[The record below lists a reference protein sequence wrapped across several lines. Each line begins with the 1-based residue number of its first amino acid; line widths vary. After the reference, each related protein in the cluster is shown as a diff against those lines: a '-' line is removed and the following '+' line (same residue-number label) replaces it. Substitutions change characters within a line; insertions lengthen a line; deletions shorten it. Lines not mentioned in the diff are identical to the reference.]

1 MRPIGRTAVAAV
13 LAAGCLAATACAPGT
28 ASSAGGRAGDDR
40 TGTLQVWL
48 YNEAGNAAKEA
59 VIAKAVSEF
68 HSSHQ
73 GVTVNVSY
81 IDTDASARAA
91 KMKGAFNDP
100 NSAPDLVE
108 FGNTDL
114 PGYVAAG
121 GLAEIGADLDAWKDK
136 GDLDPAIARTAV
148 VDGRTYGLPW
158 WVGVRAL
165 YYRTDLFAEA
175 GLTPPTSYAEL
186 VTATRKIHAAHPDT
200 FGIAVGG
207 KYTFGAL
214 PFVWDAGGD
223 IAAKDGATKDGAA
236 KDGAAFKAA
245 LDSPASQAGIKRYTD
260 LFGADG
266 CPAQQC
272 ADLTGGKTVDL
283 FAAGKSAMAIL
294 LNSNRGKV
302 EAGGAKGRYGV
313 VPLPGEKPGSVAP
326 AFAGGNNLGVM
337 KAARHRTLA
346 VEFAELLASPAYQ
359 EQMYDAMG
367 NLPTLRSVS
376 GKVAAKDPFLKP
388 FTDTIAA
395 GTRFVPLH
403 QAWAQIDAQAVIP
416 TMLQQVVTGKADVAK
431 ASGDAA
437 AQIDAAFAG
446 H

>member
-1 MRPIGRTAVAAV
+1 MRLIRRTAAAAV
-13 LAAGCLAATACAPGT
+13 LAAGCLTAATACAPGT
-28 ASSAGGRAGDDR
+28 AAPAADKASDDR

-59 VIAKAVSEF
+59 VVTKAVDEF
-68 HSSHQ
+68 QASHQ
-73 GVTVNVSY
+73 GVTVKVSY

-121 GLAEIGADLDAWKDK
+121 GLAEIGPDLEKWKDK
-136 GDLDPAIARTAV
+136 GDLDPVIAQTTM
-148 VDGRTYGLPW
+148 VDGKTYGLPW
-158 WVGVRAL
+158 WVAVRAL
-165 YYRTDLFAEA
+165 YYRTDLFTAA
-175 GLTPPTSYAEL
+175 GLNPPTSYDEL
-186 VTATRKIHAAHPDT
+186 VAATQKLHAANPDT

-223 IAAKDGATKDGAA
+223 IATKDGA
-236 KDGAAFKAA
+236 KFKAA
-245 LDSPASQAGIKRYTD
+245 IDSPASQAGIKRYTD
-260 LFGADG
+260 LFGPDG

-283 FAAGKSAMAIL
+283 FAAGKSAMAL
-294 LNSNRGKV
+294 LPNSSRSKVDAGAVKGK
-302 EAGGAKGRYGV
+302 YGV
-313 VPLPGEKPGSVAP
+313 VPLPGEKAGSIAP

-337 KAARHRTLA
+337 KAAKHRTLA

-359 EQMYDAMG
+359 EKMYDAMG
-367 NLPTLRSVS
+367 NLPTLKSVS
-376 GKVAAKDPFLKP
+376 GQVAAKDAFLKP

-395 GTRFVPLH
+395 GTKFVPLD
-403 QAWAQIDAQAVIP
+403 QAWAQIDAQSVIP

-431 ASGDAA
+431 ASADAA
-437 AQIDAAFAG
+437 AQINSAFAA

>member
-1 MRPIGRTAVAAV
+1 MRIVRRTTAAAV
-13 LAAGCLAATACAPGT
+13 LAATCLAAAACSPGT
-28 ASSAGGRAGDDR
+28 AVPAGEKAADDK

-59 VIAKAVSEF
+59 VISKAVAEF
-68 HSSHQ
+68 QASHQ

-121 GLAEIGADLDAWKDK
+121 GLAEIGADLDKWKDK
-136 GDLDPAIARTAV
+136 GDLDPAIAATAV
-148 VDGRTYGLPW
+148 LDGKTYGLPW

-165 YYRTDLFAEA
+165 YYRTDLFTEA
-175 GLTPPTSYAEL
+175 GLAAPTSYAEL
-186 VTATRKIHAAHPDT
+186 VAATEKIHAAHPDT

-223 IAAKDGATKDGAA
+223 IAAKEGDK
-236 KDGAAFKAA
+236 FKAA
-245 LDSPASQAGIKRYTD
+245 INSPASQAGIKRYTD
-260 LFGADG
+260 LFTENG
-266 CPAQQC
+266 CPVQQC

-283 FAAGKSAMAIL
+283 FAAGKAAMAIL
-294 LNSNRGKV
+294 PNSSRSKV
-302 EAGGAKGRYGV
+302 DAGAAKDKYAV
-313 VPLPGEKPGSVAP
+313 VPLPGEKAGSIAP

-337 KAARHRTLA
+337 KAAKHRTLA

-367 NLPTLRSVS
+367 NLPTLKSVN
-376 GKVAAKDPFLKP
+376 GKVAAKDAFLKP

-395 GTRFVPLH
+395 GTKFVPLH
-403 QAWAQIDAQAVIP
+403 QAWAQIDAQSVIP

-437 AQIDAAFAG
+437 TQITSAFSAN
-446 H
+446 

>member
-1 MRPIGRTAVAAV
+1 MRLNRRAAAAAV

-28 ASSAGGRAGDDR
+28 AAPTGDKAADDR

-59 VIAKAVSEF
+59 VIGKAVSEF
-68 HSSHQ
+68 QASHQ
-73 GVTVNVSY
+73 GATVKVSY

-121 GLAEIGADLDAWKDK
+121 GLAEIGADLDKWPDK
-136 GDLDPAIARTAV
+136 GDLDPAIAGTAV
-148 VDGRTYGLPW
+148 VDGKTYGLPW

-165 YYRTDLFAEA
+165 FYRTDLFTEA

-186 VTATRKIHAAHPDT
+186 VTANQKIHAAHPDT
-200 FGIAVGG
+200 FGIAIGG

-223 IAAKDGATKDGAA
+223 IATKDGSAYQAA
-236 KDGAAFKAA
+236 IN
-245 LDSPASQAGIKRYTD
+245 SPASQAGIKRYTD
-260 LFGADG
+260 LFGDDG

-294 LNSNRGKV
+294 PNSSRSKVDAGAVKGK
-302 EAGGAKGRYGV
+302 YGV

-337 KAARHRTLA
+337 KAAKHRTLA
-346 VEFAELLASPAYQ
+346 VEFAELLAGPAYQ

-367 NLPTLRSVS
+367 NLPTLKSVS
-376 GKVAAKDPFLKP
+376 GKVAAKDAFLKP

-395 GTRFVPLH
+395 GTRFVPLD

-437 AQIDAAFAG
+437 NQITSAFAA

>member
-1 MRPIGRTAVAAV
+1 MRIVRRTTAAAV
-13 LAAGCLAATACAPGT
+13 LAATCLAAAACSPGT
-28 ASSAGGRAGDDR
+28 AVPAGEKAADDR
-40 TGTLQVWL
+40 SGTLQVWL

-59 VIAKAVSEF
+59 VVAKAVTEF
-68 HSSHQ
+68 QTAHQ

-114 PGYVAAG
+114 PGYVTAG
-121 GLAEIGADLDAWKDK
+121 GLAEIGAELDGWADK
-136 GDLDPAIARTAV
+136 GDLDPAIAKTAV
-148 VDGRTYGLPW
+148 LDGKTYGLPW

-165 YYRTDLFAEA
+165 YYRTDLFTEA
-175 GLTPPTSYAEL
+175 GLAAPTSYDEL
-186 VTATRKIHAAHPDT
+186 VAATRKIHAAHSDT
-200 FGIAVGG
+200 FGIAIGG

-223 IAAKDGATKDGAA
+223 IAAKDGDK
-236 KDGAAFKAA
+236 FKAA
-245 LDSPASQAGIKRYTD
+245 INSPASQAGVKRYTD
-260 LFGADG
+260 LFDEAG

-283 FAAGKSAMAIL
+283 FAAGKAAMAIL
-294 LNSNRGKV
+294 PNSSRSKV
-302 EAGGAKGRYGV
+302 DAGAAKDKYAV
-313 VPLPGEKPGSVAP
+313 VPLPGAKAGTIAP

-337 KAARHRTLA
+337 KAAKHRTLA
-346 VEFAELLASPAYQ
+346 VQFAQLLAGPGYQ

-367 NLPTLRSVS
+367 NLPTLKSVNA
-376 GKVAAKDPFLKP
+376 KVAAKDAFLKP

-395 GTRFVPLH
+395 GTRFVPLD

-437 AQIDAAFAG
+437 TQITSAFAAR
-446 H
+446 

>member
-1 MRPIGRTAVAAV
+1 MRLTTRAAAAAV
-13 LAAGCLAATACAPGT
+13 LAVGCLAATACAPGT
-28 ASSAGGRAGDDR
+28 AAPAGDKAADDR

-59 VIAKAVSEF
+59 VVGKAVNEF
-68 HSSHQ
+68 QASHQ
-73 GVTVNVSY
+73 GVTVKVSY

-121 GLAEIGADLDAWKDK
+121 GLAEIGAELDKWQSK
-136 GDLDPAIARTAV
+136 GDLDPAIAQTAV
-148 VDGRTYGLPW
+148 VDGKTYGLPW

-165 YYRTDLFAEA
+165 YYRTDLFTEA
-175 GLTPPTSYAEL
+175 GLNPPTSYAEL
-186 VTATRKIHAAHPDT
+186 VAAGQKIHGAHPDT

-207 KYTFGAL
+207 KYTFAAL

-223 IAAKDGATKDGAA
+223 IAAKNGS
-236 KDGAAFKAA
+236 AFKAA
-245 LDSPASQAGIKRYTD
+245 IDSPASQAGIKRYTD
-260 LFGADG
+260 LFGPDG

-283 FAAGKSAMAIL
+283 FAAGKSAMAVL
-294 LNSNRGKV
+294 LNSNRSKVDAGAVKGK
-302 EAGGAKGRYGV
+302 YGV
-313 VPLPGEKPGSVAP
+313 VPLPGEKAGSIAP

-337 KAARHRTLA
+337 KAAKHRTLA
-346 VEFAELLASPAYQ
+346 VEFAELLAGPAYQ

-367 NLPTLRSVS
+367 NLPTLKSVS
-376 GKVAAKDPFLKP
+376 GKVGTKDAFLKP

-395 GTRFVPLH
+395 GTRFVPLD
-403 QAWAQIDAQAVIP
+403 QGWAQIDAQSVIP

-431 ASGDAA
+431 ASADAA
-437 AQIDAAFAG
+437 AQINSAFAAR
-446 H
+446 

>member
-1 MRPIGRTAVAAV
+1 MRNFGRTAAAVV

-28 ASSAGGRAGDDR
+28 ASPASGKATDER
-40 TGTLQVWL
+40 TGTMQVWL

-59 VIAKAVSEF
+59 VITKAVTEF
-68 HSSHQ
+68 QASHQ
-73 GVTVNVSY
+73 GVTVNISY

-121 GLAEIGADLDAWKDK
+121 GLADITAELDGWKDK
-136 GDLDPAIARTAV
+136 GDLDPAIAKTAV
-148 VDGRTYGLPW
+148 VDGKTYGVPW

-165 YYRTDLFAEA
+165 YYRTDLFTEA

-186 VTATRKIHAAHPDT
+186 VTATQKIHAAHPDT

-214 PFVWDAGGD
+214 PLIWDAGGD
-223 IAAKDGATKDGAA
+223 IATADGGKY
-236 KDGAAFKAA
+236 KAA
-245 LDSPASQAGIKRYTD
+245 IDSPASQAGIKRYTD
-260 LFGADG
+260 LFGPDG

-272 ADLTGGKTVDL
+272 ADLTGGKIIDL
-283 FAAGKSAMAIL
+283 FAAGKTSMAVM
-294 LNSNRGKV
+294 LNSARSKV
-302 EAGGAKGRYGV
+302 DAGPVKGQYGV
-313 VPLPGEKPGSVAP
+313 VPFPGEKPGSIAP
-326 AFAGGNNLGVM
+326 SFAGGNNLGVM
-337 KAARHRTLA
+337 KAAKHRTLA

-367 NLPTLRSVS
+367 NLPTLKSVS
-376 GKVAAKDPFLKP
+376 GKVAAKDAFLKP

-395 GTRFVPLH
+395 GTKFVPLD
-403 QAWAQIDAQAVIP
+403 QAWAQIDAQSVLP
-416 TMLQQVVTGKADVAK
+416 TMFQQVVTGKADVAK
-431 ASGDAA
+431 ASADAA
-437 AQIDAAFAG
+437 AQINSAFAA

>member
-1 MRPIGRTAVAAV
+1 MRLTSRAAAAVA
-13 LAAGCLAATACAPGT
+13 LAACCLAATACAPGT
-28 ASSAGGRAGDDR
+28 AVPAGDKADDR

-59 VIAKAVSEF
+59 VVAKAVNEF
-68 HSSHQ
+68 QASHQ
-73 GVTVNVSY
+73 GVTVKVGY

-121 GLAEIGADLDAWKDK
+121 GLAEIGAELDTWQAK
-136 GDLDPAIARTAV
+136 GDLDPAIAGTAV
-148 VDGRTYGLPW
+148 VDGKTYGLPW

-165 YYRTDLFAEA
+165 YYRTDLFTEA
-175 GLTPPTSYAEL
+175 GLNPPTSYAEL
-186 VTATRKIHAAHPDT
+186 VAAGAKIHAADPDT

-223 IAAKDGATKDGAA
+223 IAAKNGT
-236 KDGAAFKAA
+236 AFKAA
-245 LDSPASQAGIKRYTD
+245 IDSPAAQAGIKRYTD
-260 LFGADG
+260 LFGPDG

-294 LNSNRGKV
+294 VNSNRGKV
-302 EAGGAKGRYGV
+302 EAGAVKGKYGV
-313 VPLPGEKPGSVAP
+313 VPLPGEKAGSIAP

-337 KAARHRTLA
+337 KAAKHRTLA
-346 VEFAELLASPAYQ
+346 VEFAKLLASPAYQ
-359 EQMYDAMG
+359 AQMYDAMG
-367 NLPTLRSVS
+367 NLPTLKSVS
-376 GKVAAKDPFLKP
+376 AEVGAKDAFLKP

-395 GTRFVPLH
+395 GTRFVPLD

-431 ASGDAA
+431 ASADAA
-437 AQIDAAFAG
+437 AQINSAFAA

>member
-1 MRPIGRTAVAAV
+1 MRLIRRAAAAAALTAT
-13 LAAGCLAATACAPGT
+13 CLAAAACSPGT
-28 ASSAGGRAGDDR
+28 ALPAGDKAGDEK

-48 YNEAGNAAKEA
+48 YNEAGNAPKEA
-59 VIAKAVSEF
+59 VVNKAVAEF
-68 HSSHQ
+68 QASHQ
-73 GVTVNVSY
+73 GVTVNVTY

-121 GLAEIGADLDAWKDK
+121 GLAEIGADLDKWKDK
-136 GDLDPAIARTAV
+136 GDLDPAIAGTAV
-148 VDGRTYGLPW
+148 LDGKTYGLPW

-165 YYRTDLFAEA
+165 YYRTDLFTEA
-175 GLTPPTSYAEL
+175 GLAAPTSYDEL
-186 VTATRKIHAAHPDT
+186 VAATRKIHAAHPDT

-223 IAAKDGATKDGAA
+223 IATKEGAG
-236 KDGAAFKAA
+236 FKAA
-245 LDSPASQAGIKRYTD
+245 INSADSQAGIKRYTD

-283 FAAGKSAMAIL
+283 FAAGKAAMAIL
-294 LNSNRGKV
+294 PNSSRGKV
-302 EAGGAKGRYGV
+302 DAGAAKGKYAV
-313 VPLPGEKPGSVAP
+313 VPLPGNKAGSIAP

-337 KAARHRTLA
+337 KAAKHRTLA
-346 VEFAELLASPAYQ
+346 VEFAELLASPGYQ

-367 NLPTLRSVS
+367 NLPTLKSVNT
-376 GKVAAKDPFLKP
+376 KVAAKDGFLKP

-403 QAWAQIDAQAVIP
+403 QAWAQIDAQSVIP

-437 AQIDAAFAG
+437 TQVTSAFAG
-446 H
+446 G

>member
-1 MRPIGRTAVAAV
+1 MRIVRRTTAAAV
-13 LAAGCLAATACAPGT
+13 LAATCLAAAACSPGT
-28 ASSAGGRAGDDR
+28 AVPAGEKAADDR
-40 TGTLQVWL
+40 SGTLQVWL

-59 VIAKAVSEF
+59 VVAKAVTEF
-68 HSSHQ
+68 QTAHQ

-121 GLAEIGADLDAWKDK
+121 GLAEIGAELDGWAAK
-136 GDLDPAIARTAV
+136 GDLDPAIAKTAV
-148 VDGRTYGLPW
+148 LDGKTYGLPW

-165 YYRTDLFAEA
+165 YYRTDLFTEA
-175 GLTPPTSYAEL
+175 GLAAPASYGEL
-186 VTATRKIHAAHPDT
+186 VAATRKIHAAHSDT
-200 FGIAVGG
+200 FGIAIGG

-223 IAAKDGATKDGAA
+223 IAAKDGDK
-236 KDGAAFKAA
+236 FKAA
-245 LDSPASQAGIKRYTD
+245 INSAASQAGVKRYTD
-260 LFGADG
+260 LFDEAG

-283 FAAGKSAMAIL
+283 FAAGKAAMAIL
-294 LNSNRGKV
+294 PNSSRSKV
-302 EAGGAKGRYGV
+302 DAGAAKDKYAV
-313 VPLPGEKPGSVAP
+313 VPLPGAKAGTIAP

-337 KAARHRTLA
+337 KAAKHRTLA
-346 VEFAELLASPAYQ
+346 VQFAQLLAGPGYQ

-367 NLPTLRSVS
+367 NLPTLKSVNA
-376 GKVAAKDPFLKP
+376 KVAAKDAFLKP

-395 GTRFVPLH
+395 GTRFVPLD
-403 QAWAQIDAQAVIP
+403 QGWAQIDAQSVIP

-437 AQIDAAFAG
+437 TQITSAFAAR
-446 H
+446 

>member
-1 MRPIGRTAVAAV
+1 MRLIGRSAAAVV

-28 ASSAGGRAGDDR
+28 AAPAADRAGDDR

-59 VIAKAVSEF
+59 VIAKAVGEF
-68 HSSHQ
+68 QASHQ
-73 GVTVNVSY
+73 GVTVRVGY

-121 GLAEIGADLDAWKDK
+121 GLADIGADLDAWPDK

-165 YYRTDLFAEA
+165 YYRSDLFTEA
-175 GLTPPTSYAEL
+175 GLAPPASYADL
-186 VTATRKIHAAHPDT
+186 VAATRSIHAAHPDT

-223 IAAKDGATKDGAA
+223 IAAKDGTAY
-236 KDGAAFKAA
+236 KAA
-245 LDSPASQAGIKRYTD
+245 IDSPASQAGIKRYTD

-294 LNSNRGKV
+294 PNSSRSKVDAGAVKGK
-302 EAGGAKGRYGV
+302 YGV
-313 VPLPGEKPGSVAP
+313 VPLPGEKAGSIAP

-337 KAARHRTLA
+337 KAAKHHTLA
-346 VEFAELLASPAYQ
+346 VEFARLLAGPAYQ

-376 GKVAAKDPFLKP
+376 ARVAAKDAFLKP

-395 GTRFVPLH
+395 GTRFVPLD
-403 QAWAQIDAQAVIP
+403 QAWAQIDAQSVIP

-437 AQIDAAFAG
+437 GRITSAFAA

>member
-1 MRPIGRTAVAAV
+1 MRLIRRTAAAAV
-13 LAAGCLAATACAPGT
+13 LTATCIAAAACSPGT
-28 ASSAGGRAGDDR
+28 ALPAGDKAGDDR
-40 TGTLQVWL
+40 TGTLKVWL

-59 VIAKAVSEF
+59 VIGKAVTEF
-68 HSSHQ
+68 QASHQ
-73 GVTVNVSY
+73 GVTVDISY

-121 GLAEIGADLDAWKDK
+121 GLAEIGADLDKWKDK

-148 VDGRTYGLPW
+148 LDGKTYGLPW

-165 YYRTDLFAEA
+165 YYRTDLFTEA
-175 GLTPPTSYAEL
+175 GLTPPKSYGEL
-186 VTATRKIHAAHPDT
+186 VAANQKIHAAHPDT

-223 IAAKDGATKDGAA
+223 IATKDGSAYKSA
-236 KDGAAFKAA
+236 INSA
-245 LDSPASQAGIKRYTD
+245 ASQAGIKRYTD

-294 LNSNRGKV
+294 PNSSRSKV
-302 EAGGAKGRYGV
+302 DAGAAKGRYGV
-313 VPLPGEKPGSVAP
+313 VPLPGEKPGSIAP

-337 KAARHRTLA
+337 KAAKHRTLA
-346 VEFAELLASPAYQ
+346 VEFAELLSSPGYQ

-367 NLPTLRSVS
+367 NLPTLKSVND
-376 GKVAAKDPFLKP
+376 KVAAKDAFLKP

-395 GTRFVPLH
+395 GTRFVPMD
-403 QAWAQIDAQAVIP
+403 QAWAQIDAQAVVP
-416 TMLQQVVTGKADVAK
+416 TMLQQIVTGKADVAK

-437 AQIDAAFAG
+437 GQITSAFAA

>member
-1 MRPIGRTAVAAV
+1 MRLIRRTAAATV
-13 LAAGCLAATACAPGT
+13 LAASCLAAAACSPGT
-28 ASSAGGRAGDDR
+28 ALPAGDRAGDDR

-59 VIAKAVSEF
+59 VISKAITEF
-68 HSSHQ
+68 QASHQ
-73 GVTVNVSY
+73 GVTVDISY

-121 GLAEIGADLDAWKDK
+121 GLAEIGADLDKWKDK
-136 GDLDPAIARTAV
+136 GDLDPAIAKTAV
-148 VDGRTYGLPW
+148 LDGKTYGLPW

-165 YYRTDLFAEA
+165 YYRTDLFTEA
-175 GLTPPTSYAEL
+175 GLSAPKSYQEL
-186 VTATRKIHAAHPDT
+186 VAANQKIHAAHPDT

-223 IAAKDGATKDGAA
+223 IAT
-236 KDGAAFKAA
+236 KDGAAFKAGIN
-245 LDSPASQAGIKRYTD
+245 SPAAQAGIKRYTD

-294 LNSNRGKV
+294 PNSSRSKVDAGPVNGK
-302 EAGGAKGRYGV
+302 YGV
-313 VPLPGEKPGSVAP
+313 VPLPGEKSGSIAP
-326 AFAGGNNLGVM
+326 AFGGGNNLGVM
-337 KAARHRTLA
+337 KAAKHRTLA
-346 VEFAELLASPAYQ
+346 VEFAELLASPGYQ

-367 NLPTLRSVS
+367 NLPTLKSVND
-376 GKVAAKDPFLKP
+376 KVAAKDAFLKP

-395 GTRFVPLH
+395 GTKFVPLD

-416 TMLQQVVTGKADVAK
+416 TMLQQIVTGKSDVAK

-437 AQIDAAFAG
+437 TQITSAFAAG

>member
-1 MRPIGRTAVAAV
+1 MRIVRRTTAAAV
-13 LAAGCLAATACAPGT
+13 LAATCLAAAACSPGT
-28 ASSAGGRAGDDR
+28 AVPAGEKAADDKS
-40 TGTLQVWL
+40 GTLQVWL

-59 VIAKAVSEF
+59 VVAKAVTEF
-68 HSSHQ
+68 QSAHQ

-121 GLAEIGADLDAWKDK
+121 GLAEIGADLDTWAAK
-136 GDLDPAIARTAV
+136 GDLDPAIAKTAV
-148 VDGRTYGLPW
+148 LDGKTYGLPW

-165 YYRTDLFAEA
+165 YYRTDLFTEA
-175 GLTPPTSYAEL
+175 GLAAPTSYDEL
-186 VTATRKIHAAHPDT
+186 VAATRKIHAAHSDT
-200 FGIAVGG
+200 FGIAIGG

-223 IAAKDGATKDGAA
+223 IATKDGD
-236 KDGAAFKAA
+236 KFKAA
-245 LDSPASQAGIKRYTD
+245 IGSAASQAGVKRYTD
-260 LFGADG
+260 LFDEAG

-283 FAAGKSAMAIL
+283 FAAGKAAMAIL
-294 LNSNRGKV
+294 PNSSRSKV
-302 EAGGAKGRYGV
+302 DAGAAKDKYAV
-313 VPLPGEKPGSVAP
+313 VPLPGAKAGSIAP

-337 KAARHRTLA
+337 KAAKHRTLA
-346 VEFAELLASPAYQ
+346 VQFAQLLAGPGYQ

-367 NLPTLRSVS
+367 NLPTLKSVNA
-376 GKVAAKDPFLKP
+376 KVATKDAFLKP

-395 GTRFVPLH
+395 GTRFVPLD

-416 TMLQQVVTGKADVAK
+416 TMLQQVVTGRADVAK

-437 AQIDAAFAG
+437 TQITSAFAAR
-446 H
+446 

>member
-1 MRPIGRTAVAAV
+1 MRLTSRAVA
-13 LAAGCLAATACAPGT
+13 LAACCLAATACAPGT
-28 ASSAGGRAGDDR
+28 AAPAGGKADDR

-59 VIAKAVSEF
+59 VVAKAVNEF
-68 HSSHQ
+68 QASHQ
-73 GVTVNVSY
+73 GVTVKVGY

-121 GLAEIGADLDAWKDK
+121 GLAEIGAELDTWQSK
-136 GDLDPAIARTAV
+136 GDLDPAIAGTAV
-148 VDGRTYGLPW
+148 VDGKTYGLPW

-165 YYRTDLFAEA
+165 YYRTDLFTEA
-175 GLTPPTSYAEL
+175 GLNPPASYAEL
-186 VTATRKIHAAHPDT
+186 VAAGAKIHAAHPDT

-223 IAAKDGATKDGAA
+223 IAAKNGT
-236 KDGAAFKAA
+236 AFKAA
-245 LDSPASQAGIKRYTD
+245 IDSPAAQAGIKRYTD
-260 LFGADG
+260 LFGPDG

-294 LNSNRGKV
+294 VNSNRGKV
-302 EAGGAKGRYGV
+302 EAGAVKGKYGV
-313 VPLPGEKPGSVAP
+313 VPLPGEKAGSIAP

-337 KAARHRTLA
+337 KAAKHRTLA
-346 VEFAELLASPAYQ
+346 VEFAKLLASPAYQ
-359 EQMYDAMG
+359 AQMYDAMG
-367 NLPTLRSVS
+367 NLPTLKSVS
-376 GKVAAKDPFLKP
+376 AEVGAKDAFLKP

-395 GTRFVPLH
+395 GTRFVPLD

-431 ASGDAA
+431 ASADAA
-437 AQIDAAFAG
+437 AQINSAFAA

>member
-1 MRPIGRTAVAAV
+1 MRIARRTTAAAV
-13 LAAGCLAATACAPGT
+13 LAATCLAAAACSPGT
-28 ASSAGGRAGDDR
+28 AVPAGEKAADDK

-59 VIAKAVSEF
+59 VVAKAVTEF
-68 HSSHQ
+68 QSAHQ
-73 GVTVNVSY
+73 GVTVNISY

-121 GLAEIGADLDAWKDK
+121 GLAEIGSDLGSWKDK
-136 GDLDPAIARTAV
+136 DDLDPAIAATAV
-148 VDGRTYGLPW
+148 LDGKTYGLPW

-165 YYRTDLFAEA
+165 YYRTDLFTEA
-175 GLTPPTSYAEL
+175 GLAAPASYDDL
-186 VTATRKIHAAHPDT
+186 VAAARKIHAAHPDT

-223 IAAKDGATKDGAA
+223 IAAKDGAAY
-236 KDGAAFKAA
+236 KAA
-245 LDSPASQAGIKRYTD
+245 INSAASQAGVKRYTD
-260 LFGADG
+260 LFNEAG

-283 FAAGKSAMAIL
+283 FAAGKAAMAIL
-294 LNSNRGKV
+294 PNSSRSKV
-302 EAGGAKGRYGV
+302 DAGAAKDKYAV
-313 VPLPGEKPGSVAP
+313 VPLPGSKAGTIAP

-337 KAARHRTLA
+337 KAAKHRTLA
-346 VEFAELLASPAYQ
+346 VQFAQLLASPVYQ

-367 NLPTLRSVS
+367 NLPTLKSVNS
-376 GKVAAKDPFLKP
+376 KVAAKDAFLKP

-395 GTRFVPLH
+395 GTRFVPLD
-403 QAWAQIDAQAVIP
+403 QAWAQIDAQSVIP

-437 AQIDAAFAG
+437 TQITSAFAA

>member
-1 MRPIGRTAVAAV
+1 MRLIGRSAAAVV

-28 ASSAGGRAGDDR
+28 ASPAGDKAADDR

-59 VIAKAVSEF
+59 VIAKAVTEF
-68 HSSHQ
+68 QSSHQ

-121 GLAEIGADLDAWKDK
+121 GLADITAELDKWQDK

-148 VDGRTYGLPW
+148 VDGKTYGLPW

-165 YYRTDLFAEA
+165 YYRTDLFTEA

-186 VTATRKIHAAHPDT
+186 VAANQRIHAAHPDT

-207 KYTFGAL
+207 KYTFAAL

-223 IAAKDGATKDGAA
+223 IATKDGSS
-236 KDGAAFKAA
+236 FKAA
-245 LDSPASQAGIKRYTD
+245 IDSPASQAGIKRYTD

-283 FAAGKSAMAIL
+283 FAAGKSAMAVL

-302 EAGGAKGRYGV
+302 DAGAVKGRYGV
-313 VPLPGEKPGSVAP
+313 VPLPGEKPGSIAP

-337 KAARHRTLA
+337 KAAKHRTLA
-346 VEFAELLASPAYQ
+346 VEFAELLAGPTYQ

-367 NLPTLRSVS
+367 NLPTLKSVS
-376 GKVAAKDPFLKP
+376 GKVAAKDAFLKP

-395 GTRFVPLH
+395 GTRFVPLD

-431 ASGDAA
+431 ASADAA
-437 AQIDAAFAG
+437 AQVSSAFAAR
-446 H
+446 

>member
-1 MRPIGRTAVAAV
+1 MRLIRRTAAA
-13 LAAGCLAATACAPGT
+13 AAIAATCLTMASCSPGT
-28 ASSAGGRAGDDR
+28 SQPTSAGAGDGK

-48 YNEAGNAAKEA
+48 YNEAANAPKAA
-59 VIAKAVSEF
+59 VVAKAVTEF
-68 HSSHQ
+68 QAAHQ

-100 NSAPDLVE
+100 SSAPDLVE

-121 GLAEIGADLDAWKDK
+121 GLADIGSDLAGWSSKA
-136 GDLDPAIARTAV
+136 DLDPAIAKTNV
-148 VDGRTYGLPW
+148 LGDKTYGLPW

-165 YYRTDLFAEA
+165 YYRTDLFTEA
-175 GLTPPTSYAEL
+175 GLSAPTSYDEL
-186 VTATRKIHAAHPDT
+186 VAATQKIHAAHADT

-223 IAAKDGATKDGAA
+223 IATKSGDKYTAA
-236 KDGAAFKAA
+236 INSA
-245 LDSPASQAGIKRYTD
+245 ASQTGIKRYTD
-260 LFGADG
+260 LFGPNG

-283 FAAGKSAMAIL
+283 FASGKAAMAIL
-294 LNSNRGKV
+294 PNSSRTAV
-302 EAGGAKGRYGV
+302 EAGAAKGKYAV
-313 VPLPGEKPGSVAP
+313 VPLPGNAAGTIAP

-337 KAARHRTLA
+337 KAAKHRTLA
-346 VEFAELLASPAYQ
+346 VQFAELLAGPDYQ
-359 EQMYDAMG
+359 QQMFDAMG
-367 NLPTLRSVS
+367 NLPTLKSVS
-376 GKVAAKDPFLKP
+376 AQVSAKNPFLKP

-395 GTRFVPLH
+395 GTRFVPMD
-403 QAWAQIDAQAVIP
+403 QGWAQIDAQAVIP

-437 AQIDAAFAG
+437 TQINTAFSA

>member
-1 MRPIGRTAVAAV
+1 MRLTGRTAVAVV

-28 ASSAGGRAGDDR
+28 ASSAGDRAGDDR

-59 VIAKAVSEF
+59 VIAKAVGEF
-68 HSSHQ
+68 QSSHQ

-100 NSAPDLVE
+100 DSAPDLVE

-121 GLAEIGADLDAWKDK
+121 GLAEIGAELERWKDK

-148 VDGRTYGLPW
+148 LDGKTYGLPW

-165 YYRTDLFAEA
+165 YYRTDLFTEA

-186 VTATRKIHAAHPDT
+186 VAAARKIHAAHPDT

-223 IAAKDGATKDGAA
+223 IAAKDGT
-236 KDGAAFKAA
+236 AFKAA
-245 LDSPASQAGIKRYTD
+245 IDSPASQAGIKRYTD

-302 EAGGAKGRYGV
+302 DAGAAKGRYGV
-313 VPLPGEKPGSVAP
+313 VPLPGEKAGSIAP

-337 KAARHRTLA
+337 KAAKHRTLA

-367 NLPTLRSVS
+367 NLPTLTSVS
-376 GKVAAKDPFLKP
+376 GRVAAKDAFLKP

-395 GTRFVPLH
+395 GTRFVPLD
-403 QAWAQIDAQAVIP
+403 QAWAQIDAQSVIP

-437 AQIDAAFAG
+437 AQINSAFAAR
-446 H
+446 

>member
-1 MRPIGRTAVAAV
+1 MRLIGRAAAAAALTATCFAA
-13 LAAGCLAATACAPGT
+13 AACSPGT
-28 ASSAGGRAGDDR
+28 ALPAGDKAGDEK

-48 YNEAGNAAKEA
+48 YNEAGNAPKEA
-59 VIAKAVSEF
+59 VVNKAVAEF
-68 HSSHQ
+68 QASHQ
-73 GVTVNVSY
+73 GVTVKISY

-121 GLAEIGADLDAWKDK
+121 GLADIGADLDRWKDK
-136 GDLDPAIARTAV
+136 GDLDPAIAATAV
-148 VDGRTYGLPW
+148 LDGKTYGLPW

-165 YYRTDLFAEA
+165 YYRTDLFTEA
-175 GLTPPTSYAEL
+175 GLSAPASYDEL
-186 VTATRKIHAAHPDT
+186 VAATRKIHAAHPDT

-223 IAAKDGATKDGAA
+223 IAAKSGAGYRAA
-236 KDGAAFKAA
+236 IN
-245 LDSPASQAGIKRYTD
+245 SPESQAGLKRYTD

-283 FAAGKSAMAIL
+283 FAAGKAAMAIL
-294 LNSNRGKV
+294 PNSSRSKV
-302 EAGGAKGRYGV
+302 DAGAAKGKYAV
-313 VPLPGEKPGSVAP
+313 VPLPGAKAGSVAP
-326 AFAGGNNLGVM
+326 AFGGGNNLGVM
-337 KAARHRTLA
+337 KAAKHRTLA
-346 VEFAELLASPAYQ
+346 VEFAQLLASPAYQ

-367 NLPTLRSVS
+367 NLPTLKSVN
-376 GKVAAKDPFLKP
+376 GRVAAKDAFLKP

-395 GTRFVPLH
+395 GTKFVPLH
-403 QAWAQIDAQAVIP
+403 QAWAQIDAQSVVP
-416 TMLQQVVTGKADVAK
+416 NLLQQVVTGKADVAK
-431 ASGDAA
+431 AAGDAA
-437 AQIDAAFAG
+437 GQIDAAFAG
-446 H
+446 N

>member
-1 MRPIGRTAVAAV
+1 MRLIRWSATAAA
-13 LAAGCLAATACAPGT
+13 LTAGCIALSACSPGT
-28 ASSAGGRAGDDR
+28 AAPAEGKAGDDKA
-40 TGTLQVWL
+40 GTLQVWL
-48 YNEAGNAAKEA
+48 YNEAGNTPKEA
-59 VIAKAVSEF
+59 VVSKAVTEF
-68 HSSHQ
+68 QAAHQ

-81 IDTDASARAA
+81 IDTDAAARAA

-100 NSAPDLVE
+100 SSAPDLVE

-121 GLAEIGADLDAWKDK
+121 GLADIGAELDGWSAK

-148 VDGRTYGLPW
+148 LDGKTYGLPW

-165 YYRTDLFAEA
+165 YYRTDLFTEA
-175 GLTPPTSYAEL
+175 GLAAPASYDEL
-186 VTATRKIHAAHPDT
+186 VAATQKIHAQHPDT

-223 IAAKDGATKDGAA
+223 IATKSGDKYTAA
-236 KDGAAFKAA
+236 INSAD
-245 LDSPASQAGIKRYTD
+245 SQAGIKRYTD

-294 LNSNRGKV
+294 PNSSRGKV
-302 EAGGAKGRYGV
+302 DAGAAKGKYAV
-313 VPLPGEKPGSVAP
+313 VPLPGSKAGSIAP

-337 KAARHRTLA
+337 KAAKHRTLA
-346 VEFAELLASPAYQ
+346 VQFAELLASPENQQA
-359 EQMYDAMG
+359 MYDAMG
-367 NLPTLRSVS
+367 NLPTLKSVNTA
-376 GKVAAKDPFLKP
+376 VAAKDPFLKP

-395 GTRFVPLH
+395 GTRFVPMD
-403 QAWAQIDAQAVIP
+403 QAWAQIDAQAVVP

-437 AQIDAAFAG
+437 QQINTAFQA